1 MQTSFACAA
10 FGGLERLDTSCRWC
24 YISREMYHLSVKAH
38 SRSNGASATAAA
50 AYRSGQSIADSRT
63 GQTHD
68 YTRRAGVVATGIIG
82 WHGDRASLW
91 NAAEQAEKRINSTV
105 AREYEIALPAD
116 TTDEARESMVQ
127 RFAGWLADRYG
138 IAVDWAIHRPHR
150 TGDARNHH
158 AHILTTTRQVTDGQL
173 AAKTR
178 ILDDRKTGAAEVEA
192 IRAQWGEICGMD
204 HRSHKARGIERL
216 PTIHEGKRSTHA
228 RRRTGWISS
237 IAKENQDIKD
247 TNRELERLEAMQQ
260 DLERAAAIEEE
271 NIRRLRKEWEEEKA
285 REAREAAWEEKNR
298 RKAMVRHAIDYINI
312 LGAERRERDPQL
324 KEILRQHEAAKR
336 MGDWDSAA
344 TVLIEFWKGKIAEH
358 GEGLDAPEI
367 ARRDIARRDI
377 AKAAA
382 ATPYTDQAIEG
393 IQDPTEY
400 PYGYRTASAI
410 KAEKEARRRGGGG
423 IGGRG

>member
-1 MQTSFACAA
+1 MVLHLLA
-10 FGGLERLDTSCRWC
+10 
-24 YISREMYHLSVKAH
+24 EMYHLSVKTH

-50 AYRSGQSIADSRT
+50 AYRSGQIITDNRT
-63 GQTHD
+63 GQRHD
-68 YTRRAGVVATGIIG
+68 YSRRAGVVSTGLIG
-82 WHGDRASLW
+82 WHDSRESLW
-91 NAAEQAEKRINSTV
+91 NAAEAAERRINSTV

-116 TTDEARESMVQ
+116 TTDADRQSMVQ
-127 RFAGWLADRYG
+127 RFGQWLADRYG
-138 IAVDWAIHRPHR
+138 VAVDYAIHRPHR
-150 TGDARNHH
+150 SGDRRNHH
-158 AHILTTTRQVTDGQL
+158 AHILTTTRRIDGGQL

-247 TNRELERLEAMQQ
+247 TNRELERIEAMQQ
-260 DLERAAAIEEE
+260 DLERAARIEEE
-271 NIRRLRKEWEEEKA
+271 NIRRLRREWEEQKA
-285 REAREAAWEEKNR
+285 REARQAAWEAQNK
-298 RKAMVRHAIDYINI
+298 RKAMLAQAIDYINI
-312 LGAERRERDPQL
+312 LGPDRRDPQL

-344 TVLIEFWKGKIAEH
+344 TVLIEFWRGKLDQY

-382 ATPYTDQAIEG
+382 AQKPRTCYADQAIAS
-393 IQDPTEY
+393 IQDPPEY
-400 PYGYRTASAI
+400 PAGYRTASEI
-410 KAEKEARRRGGGG
+410 KAAKEAARRRGGGG
-423 IGGRG
+423 IGGR

>member
-10 FGGLERLDTSCRWC
+10 FGGQSGLTLGSECATLPL
-24 YISREMYHLSVKAH
+24 EMYHLSVKAH
-38 SRSNGASATAAA
+38 SRSNGASAIAAA
-50 AYRSGQSIADSRT
+50 AYRSGESIADSRT
-63 GQTHD
+63 GQVHD
-68 YTRRAGVVATGIIG
+68 YTRRAGVVSTGIIG
-82 WHGDRASLW
+82 WRGRRANLW

-116 TTDEARESMVQ
+116 TTDEARESMVE

-150 TGDARNHH
+150 SGDKRNHH
-158 AHILTTTRQVTDGQL
+158 AHILTTTRAVCDGQFG
-173 AAKTR
+173 AKTR
-178 ILDDRKTGAAEVEA
+178 ILDDRKTGSAEVEA

-204 HRSHKARGIERL
+204 HRSFKSRGIERL

-260 DLERAAAIEEE
+260 DLERAAQIEEE
-271 NIRRLRKEWEEEKA
+271 TIRRLRKEWEEEKA
-285 REAREAAWEEKNR
+285 REAREAAAQAAAR
-298 RKAMVRHAIDYINI
+298 RKAMLAQAIDYCNI
-312 LGAERRERDPQL
+312 LGAERRERDPKL

-336 MGDWDSAA
+336 MKDWDSAA
-344 TVLIEFWKGKIAEH
+344 LILIEFWRSKLDQY

-367 ARRDIARRDI
+367 ARRDIAKADD
-377 AKAAA
+377 AAA
-382 ATPYTDQAIEG
+382 QKPKTSYADQAIRAIE
-393 IQDPTEY
+393 DPPEY
-400 PYGYRTASAI
+400 PAGYRTASQI
-410 KAEKEARRRGGGG
+410 RDEKEAARRRGGM
-423 IGGRG
+423 GGR